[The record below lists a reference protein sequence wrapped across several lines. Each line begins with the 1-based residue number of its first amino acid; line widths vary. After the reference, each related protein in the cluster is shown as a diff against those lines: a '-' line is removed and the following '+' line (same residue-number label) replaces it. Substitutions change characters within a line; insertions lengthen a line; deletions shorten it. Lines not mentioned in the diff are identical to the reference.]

1 MLRVF
6 TYGRERLVAYLT
18 LALKR
23 RTIHLSEMTRRRVVA
38 WPRGCHLARTRAYR
52 NLPPSK
58 KRCASP
64 FLLSGDEN
72 LPRNCFHA
80 SAQGANNGD
89 ADSILSHWSRK
100 SPTGPS
106 IASRLSAAICQNL
119 VYPCASVPGL

>member
-52 NLPPSK
+52 NLPP
-58 KRCASP
+58 KRV
-64 FLLSGDEN
+64 N
-72 LPRNCFHA
+72 LPSIKHVAPSSATVRFHRVA
-80 SAQGANNGD
+80 AWWPPTVHGD
-89 ADSILSHWSRK
+89 AQFK
-100 SPTGPS
+100 
-106 IASRLSAAICQNL
+106 
-119 VYPCASVPGL
+119 